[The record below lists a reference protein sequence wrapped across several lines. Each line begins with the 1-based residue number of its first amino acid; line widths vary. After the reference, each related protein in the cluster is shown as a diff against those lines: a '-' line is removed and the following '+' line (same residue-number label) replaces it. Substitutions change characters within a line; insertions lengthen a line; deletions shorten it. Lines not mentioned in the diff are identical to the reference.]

1 MATVIEDLSGGLTP
15 EHELFFPGRPDN
27 PDMRESTSIWM
38 FDDLGRFGFPRLGIE
53 AEAWSW
59 ENNRSYQANFGLA
72 GGRILVDRGRGSA
85 PSPFGPDGR
94 PTVLGAG
101 PLTFEMIEP
110 FKRWRVRFDGTAA
123 EGTTQEKIDGT
134 LDMDNRTPVRLD
146 VELTMAT
153 PGWVQDNSPDKVA
166 LMNATDRADAE
177 SMGVGW
183 RIEHLFRAE
192 GSFTVGGD
200 ARDFTATGLR
210 VKRQSVRPLGGFRG
224 HCWQSALFPDGRA
237 FGYIAYPPAE
247 DGRTYN
253 DGYVYQDGR
262 IYPARAV
269 KLPWLRDFVAEGDDA
284 SLELESELGITRIAG
299 TTLFSH
305 FDFHNPEMAGGR
317 FNLQQ
322 TGARYSWDDQTAYGM
337 LERSSVG

>member
-1 MATVIEDLSGGLTP
+1 
-15 EHELFFPGRPDN
+15 
-27 PDMRESTSIWM
+27 
-38 FDDLGRFGFPRLGIE
+38 
-53 AEAWSW
+53 
-59 ENNRSYQANFGLA
+59 
-72 GGRILVDRGRGSA
+72 
-85 PSPFGPDGR
+85 
-94 PTVLGAG
+94 
-101 PLTFEMIEP
+101 
-110 FKRWRVRFDGTAA
+110 VRFDGTAA
-123 EGTTQEKIDGT
+123 EGTTQQKIDGT

-146 VELTMAT
+146 VALTLAT

-269 KLPWLRDFVAEGDDA
+269 KLPWLRDFVAEDDDA

-322 TGARYSWDDQTAYGM
+322 TGARYSWDGQTAYGM